1 MNPTIE
7 FQKQIKDN
15 AEDVRK
21 FVTDLTNWEE
31 EMKRKDSEAR
41 TALSKENS
49 VPPVRNSSMKRDSC
63 SEGLSET
70 LEGVKKRISSSD
82 YAAWEK
88 FDVEKAC
95 EELDDPKSKQDSENE
110 EEKQIKERRL
120 RDEANVEKEKGNQ
133 FVKKEKWD
141 NAIECYS
148 KAIKCYSRDAI
159 FYCNRALCFLKK
171 KDYRA
176 AETDCTSALA
186 LDSTYVKALHRRG
199 LARKELNQL
208 DEAAVD
214 LQKATEIEPNN
225 TAIARDYTSVM
236 LKIGQLN
243 IDSMLT
249 ETIQAETIQT
259 EVDFIVD
266 KKADPILPAK
276 KHRPSNS
283 TLKEPSDG
291 PVVTATTVWPKV
303 DDSALIEPVI
313 IPPHRRSKKP
323 LQRIQIQEDDIVSV
337 TTLDSRKV
345 VPIPPSKKSSADHT
359 QEVLKNSLDSRPK
372 DIFATNSTKEIVKPK
387 IETSKSESTSTKSTV
402 IPPTPKL
409 ELSLSTA
416 PKVVP
421 NTPKNSV
428 QFLAGWRQICKDSNM
443 CYQYLQKINGEDFP
457 KIFQD
462 SLDGNMLSQ
471 ILKVLALE
479 FVQSKAPVLSYIQ
492 GLTRVRRFRTLT
504 LFLSKSDKEYLNV
517 LFRHTQEHEN
527 TPLETIASLKSD
539 YEL

>member
-1 MNPTIE
+1 AMSSTIE
-7 FQKQIKDN
+7 LQKQIKDN
-15 AEDVRK
+15 AEDLRR
-21 FVTDLTNWEE
+21 FVSDLTSWEE

-41 TALSKENS
+41 TT
-49 VPPVRNSSMKRDSC
+49 VPPVRNSSGKRDSC
-63 SEGLSET
+63 STHTSDAT
-70 LEGVKKRISSSD
+70 EGVKKRISSSD

-95 EELDDPKSKQDSENE
+95 EELDKPKSKCNPENDV
-110 EEKQIKERRL
+110 EKQIKEKRL

-171 KDYRA
+171 KDYKA

-214 LQKATEIEPNN
+214 LLRATEIEPNN

-236 LKIGQLN
+236 LKIGQRN

-249 ETIQAETIQT
+249 ETIQTETIET

-276 KHRPSNS
+276 KHRLSN
-283 TLKEPSDG
+283 TTHKEPVDG
-291 PVVTATTVWPKV
+291 NVIPSAVVWPKV
-303 DDSALIEPVI
+303 DDSAVIEPVI

-323 LQRIQIQEDDIVSV
+323 LLRIQIQDYDNISTLAMETKNPVSA
-337 TTLDSRKV
+337 
-345 VPIPPSKKSSADHT
+345 PSSTKSSD
-359 QEVLKNSLDSRPK
+359 RPVEEIK
-372 DIFATNSTKEIVKPK
+372 PNYLSQIAVPSAICVKESSKPK
-387 IETSKSESTSTKSTV
+387 VTLSKSESG
-402 IPPTPKL
+402 IAPKQ
-409 ELSLSTA
+409 ELSTSNA
-416 PKVVP
+416 VKVVP
-421 NTPKNSV
+421 STPKNSV
-428 QFLAGWRQICKDSNM
+428 QFLAGWRQISKDSKM
-443 CYQYLQKINGEDFP
+443 CYQYLQKINGGDFP

-462 SLDGNMLSQ
+462 SLDGNILSQ
-471 ILKVLALE
+471 IIKILAEE
-479 FVQSKAPVLSYIQ
+479 FVPNKALISNYIE
-492 GLTRVRRFRTLT
+492 GLTHLEILLRHAEDHEKTP
-504 LFLSKSDKEYLNV
+504 SDVIAHLRKE
-517 LFRHTQEHEN
+517 F
-527 TPLETIASLKSD
+527 
-539 YEL
+539 EL